1 MSLLDNIKSS
11 FLGNR
16 NSFNVTFNNRNPL
29 SYVGDASIPSHGSS
43 IQTQM
48 EAPAVEDV
56 YKAHSP
62 KEYLA
67 AETKMHQAKGG
78 ALGKVASGVIGA
90 VAGKAFGM
98 EGGFGERFMEAG
110 KKGIFGVG
118 SKQEDDS
125 FFKDDGSGELK
136 DDKKFK
142 SEYDSNEVMEE
153 YCERNPNSY
162 FCG

>member
-1 MSLLDNIKSS
+1 MSLLNNIKSN

-29 SYVGDASIPSHGSS
+29 SYVGDASIPAHGSS

-67 AETKMHQAKGG
+67 AETKMHKAKGG
-78 ALGKVASGVIGA
+78 ALGKIASGVVGA
-90 VAGKAFGM
+90 VAGKALGM

-125 FFKDDGSGELK
+125 GSE
-136 DDKKFK
+136 D
-142 SEYDSNEVMEE
+142 DSNESL
-153 YCERNPNSY
+153 CKLNPDSY
-162 FCG
+162 FCK

>member
-78 ALGKVASGVIGA
+78 AIGKLTSGLIAG
-90 VAGKAFGM
+90 VAGGKLGLKGAAGG
-98 EGGFGERFMEAG
+98 EG
-110 KKGIFGVG
+110 
-118 SKQEDDS
+118 
-125 FFKDDGSGELK
+125 FFKRFGAGAKEGVLK
-136 DDKKFK
+136 DILPKDDDPTTD
-142 SEYDSNEVMEE
+142 EELEE
-153 YCERNPNSY
+153 YKRLKAKFN
-162 FCG
+162 